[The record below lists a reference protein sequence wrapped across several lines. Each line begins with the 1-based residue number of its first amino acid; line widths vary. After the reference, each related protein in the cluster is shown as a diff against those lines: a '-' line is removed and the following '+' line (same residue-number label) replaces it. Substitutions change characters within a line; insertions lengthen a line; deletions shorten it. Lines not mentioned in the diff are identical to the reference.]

1 MADSDNKAT
10 GELVWLTYQQA
21 AERLGLPTA
30 SAARARARRAGWP
43 KRAWGNAGE
52 VAVGVPPSLLTAD
65 AGTAPPARP
74 APPKRDTG
82 ALDALRQELAAVRG
96 DLSRE
101 TGDRRSLQRQAD
113 ELRDRL
119 AVAEVR
125 AAGYAAT
132 ARAEQERRQAA
143 EAARDAAQDRLEQA
157 LEAARRPWWRR
168 LV

>member
-10 GELVWLTYQQA
+10 GELVWLTYQQV

-30 SAARARARRAGWP
+30 AAARAKARRAGWP

-52 VAVGVPPSLLTAD
+52 VAVGVPPSLLTDPAP
-65 AGTAPPARP
+65 APPARP
-74 APPKRDTG
+74 APPKRDTA
-82 ALDALRQELAAVRG
+82 ALDALRHELAAVRG

-101 TGDRRSLQRQAD
+101 TGDRRILQQQSD

-125 AAGYAAT
+125 AAGYAAE

-143 EAARDAAQDRLEQA
+143 EAARDAAQYRLEKA
-157 LEAARRPWWRR
+157 LEDARRPWWRR
-168 LV
+168 LL

>member
-1 MADSDNKAT
+1 MADDTDKPP
-10 GELVWLTYQQA
+10 GEPTWLTYSQA

-52 VAVGVPPSLLTAD
+52 VAVGVPPSLLTDPAP
-65 AGTAPPARP
+65 APPARP

-101 TGDRRSLQRQAD
+101 TGDRRILQQQAD

-125 AAGYAAT
+125 AAGYAAE

-143 EAARDAAQDRLEQA
+143 EAARDAALDRLEKA
-157 LEAARRPWWRR
+157 LEDARRPWWRK
-168 LV
+168 LL